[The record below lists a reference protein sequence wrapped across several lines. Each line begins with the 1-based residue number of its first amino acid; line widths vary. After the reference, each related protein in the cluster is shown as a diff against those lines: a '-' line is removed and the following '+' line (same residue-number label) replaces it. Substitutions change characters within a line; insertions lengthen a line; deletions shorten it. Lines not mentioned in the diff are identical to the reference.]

1 MSKSYNKTKSLKT
14 TIHQTKKNAL
24 IVSKHS
30 KKMLIIYK
38 PILQKLE
45 KESALSQFNIK
56 ENSIMRNFL
65 AYIYLQFSEFNK
77 IINTLNVS
85 NSRYLNSEREKIKAQ
100 IRDHLNASIYIDPNI
115 ITYISNNI
123 NNCKIITYENTIHNK
138 KFIFNFVIYDKININ
153 NLDNIVKNMLV
164 FLQILIKISK
174 NINNE
179 TNKCSKDGLSIT
191 FFLTPFL
198 KKMNITEYKNNDKNN
213 DKNYDKNKEILG
225 VNNVNSGFAYVC
237 LTSGLIFIYR
247 KQEFFKV
254 FVHEALHAYGID
266 TALHA
271 DFSKNNKYNKFIKLF
286 AFANKDHINIGINEA
301 LTEFWTALLFL
312 CVNSYQ
318 YSKNLTNFIYN
329 FERLYKLELVHALYQ
344 INKILRAN
352 DLTYSSFINAS
363 TSNSITNS
371 SYRETTHI
379 FSYFIVKTLMLINH
393 EHMLNSHLF
402 DLNSISNMNKI
413 DFNSFINIKFKHN
426 EIAVNKLFSN
436 LYEYTLDPLFIKT
449 MNTIELEY
457 IKHYNNYAKN
467 KTYKLNKKQ
476 KHQTRK
482 FLKHKSNINDSIN
495 MENYMLSNLRMMI
508 YDYTI

>member
-1 MSKSYNKTKSLKT
+1 MSKSYNKTKSLKM
-14 TIHQTKKNAL
+14 TIHQTKKNTL

-38 PILQKLE
+38 PILKKLE
-45 KESALSQFNIK
+45 KESSLSQFNIN

-65 AYIYLQFSEFNK
+65 AYIYLQFSKFNK

-85 NSRYLNSEREKIKAQ
+85 NSRSLNTNVSEKIKAI
-100 IRDHLNASIYIDPNI
+100 IREHLNKSKYTDTNV

-138 KFIFNFVIYDKININ
+138 KFIFNFVIYDKINIT

-174 NINNE
+174 NSNNE
-179 TNKCSKDGLSIT
+179 TNEYSKDGLNIT

-198 KKMNITEYKNNDKNN
+198 KKMNITNDINN
-213 DKNYDKNKEILG
+213 DKNKEILG
-225 VNNVNSGFAYVC
+225 VNNVNSGFNYTC

-301 LTEFWTALLFL
+301 LTEFWTALLYL

-363 TSNSITNS
+363 TSNS

-393 EHMLNSHLF
+393 EHMLNSQLF
-402 DLNSISNMNKI
+402 ELNNISNMNKI

-426 EIAVNKLFSN
+426 EIALNKLFSN
-436 LYEYTLDPLFIKT
+436 LYDYTIDPLFIKI
-449 MNTIELEY
+449 MNTVEMEHR
-457 IKHYNNYAKN
+457 KHYNNYAN
-467 KTYKLNKKQ
+467 IKTYKQNKKLNS
-476 KHQTRK
+476 KTRK
-482 FLKHKSNINDSIN
+482 LLKHKSNTNDTIN

>member
-1 MSKSYNKTKSLKT
+1 MSKSYNKTKSLKM
-14 TIHQTKKNAL
+14 TIHQTKKNTL

-38 PILQKLE
+38 PILKKLE
-45 KESALSQFNIK
+45 KESSLSQFNIK

-65 AYIYLQFSEFNK
+65 AYIYLQFSKFNK

-85 NSRYLNSEREKIKAQ
+85 NSRSLNTNVSEKIKA
-100 IRDHLNASIYIDPNI
+100 IIKEHLSKSKYIDPNI

-138 KFIFNFVIYDKININ
+138 KFIFNFVIYDKINIT

-174 NINNE
+174 NSNNE

-198 KKMNITEYKNNDKNN
+198 KKMNITKYKNN
-213 DKNYDKNKEILG
+213 DKNKEILG
-225 VNNVNSGFAYVC
+225 VNNVNSGFNYTC

-301 LTEFWTALLFL
+301 LTEFWTALLYL
-312 CVNSYQ
+312 CVNSYH
-318 YSKNLTNFIYN
+318 YSKNLANFIYN

-363 TSNSITNS
+363 TSNS

-393 EHMLNSHLF
+393 EHMLNSQLF
-402 DLNSISNMNKI
+402 DLNNISNMNKI

-436 LYEYTLDPLFIKT
+436 LYDYTIDPLFIKI
-449 MNTIELEY
+449 MNTVEMEHR
-457 IKHYNNYAKN
+457 KHYNNYAN
-467 KTYKLNKKQ
+467 IKTYKLNKKQ